1 MIANFYSVNTAIMA
15 NFKLP
20 IVELGPVFCS
30 EVQKQGIPAPMS
42 WTQPKRQLAW
52 PQLPS
57 AGMLTQLPLNLG
69 KGTEGRLA
77 CPGSSSDLPPPRH
90 LRGLAQ
96 GAPHSRLWSTPAWAS
111 PLQQSQLI
119 VFPTQF
125 SYPHGMV
132 IGLGQNEGRESFLFL
147 ATWLGHSD
155 ISCLFISPVNLS
167 GCPTLSPLSR
177 KISPFSGRKDSSVS
191 QCLLPIQSWS

>member
-1 MIANFYSVNTAIMA
+1 MNWGLCSALKYRSRASLPPCPGLSPKGNWPGPSSLPKATAHPQEGR
-15 NFKLP
+15 LP
-20 IVELGPVFCS
+20 
-30 EVQKQGIPAPMS
+30 
-42 WTQPKRQLAW
+42 
-52 PQLPS
+52 PS